1 MSYATLADGS
11 PIPSHLTQSP
21 NTPFTV
27 GKIQILDDIV
37 FGYSGMINWDV
48 TAAATYRMM
57 AFTLERSALLQADF
71 NWKGTVAGNA
81 DLGFMITIDDEEV
94 MNWSSNS
101 SGTKVDSQQP
111 YQFLLPANRNCL
123 IDVTN
128 PNAQAQLGIDFNVG
142 FVGKLL

>member
-1 MSYATLADGS
+1 M
-11 PIPSHLTQSP
+11 
-21 NTPFTV
+21 
-27 GKIQILDDIV
+27 
-37 FGYSGMINWDV
+37 
-48 TAAATYRMM
+48 
-57 AFTLERSALLQADF
+57 
-71 NWKGTVAGNA
+71 AGNA